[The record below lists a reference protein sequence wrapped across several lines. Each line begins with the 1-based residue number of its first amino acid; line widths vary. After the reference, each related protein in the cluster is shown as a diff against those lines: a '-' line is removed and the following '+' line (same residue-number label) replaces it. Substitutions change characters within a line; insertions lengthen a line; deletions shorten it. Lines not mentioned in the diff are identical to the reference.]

1 MLIEV
6 KDVEA
11 CPELIPTV
19 ILNENVVMYCIQKYF
34 TSGAWLAIMG
44 YSPEIDR

>member
-19 ILNENVVMYCIQKYF
+19 TLDENVDMYYIRKYLYIRCM
-34 TSGAWLAIMG
+34 AG
-44 YSPEIDR
+44 YNGI